1 MPSPEEPAAAAGLR
15 PINCSPS
22 SPFSLQHGE
31 FTKFSESSKS
41 LTKAAEPE
49 GPWTPQPRK
58 NAVREGETERAGD
71 EGEEREEA
79 GRQMVQFFPGFLSF
93 RFKPVQAV
101 DTRLRTQC
109 RVILLVWVE
118 GK

>member
-22 SPFSLQHGE
+22 SPFPLQHGE
-31 FTKFSESSKS
+31 FTKFSERSKS

-49 GPWTPQPRK
+49 GPWTPQPGK
-58 NAVREGETERAGD
+58 NAVREGETQRAGD

-79 GRQMVQFFPGFLSF
+79 ARQTVQFSPLDAG
-93 RFKPVQAV
+93 R
-101 DTRLRTQC
+101 
-109 RVILLVWVE
+109 
-118 GK
+118 